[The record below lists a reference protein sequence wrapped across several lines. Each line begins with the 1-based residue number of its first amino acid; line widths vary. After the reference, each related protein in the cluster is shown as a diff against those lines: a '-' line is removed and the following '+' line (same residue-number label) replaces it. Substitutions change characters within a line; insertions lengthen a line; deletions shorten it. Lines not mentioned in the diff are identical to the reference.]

1 MAILEYTLL
10 GNSLQ
15 AWLISVAVAVTI
27 VFLLLLLKRI
37 AVHRLGAIAARTSTQ
52 IDDLVVDL
60 LRHGKAWFLLLL
72 GLFAGALVLSLP
84 EAAMGLI
91 RSATVIALLV
101 QAGIWA
107 GLVIN
112 FYLQNYRR
120 RRLQKDPGSVTTLG
134 ALALF
139 GKIAVWA
146 VVLLL
151 ALDNLGINV
160 TALIAGLGVGGIAVA
175 LAVQNVLGD
184 LLASLSIVLDKPF
197 VVGDF
202 IAVDDHLGSV
212 EYVGLKTT
220 RVRSLS
226 GEQLVFSNSDLLKSR
241 IRNYGR
247 MFERRVVFAIG
258 VTYETPRDKLEK
270 IPAILRTAIEGQ
282 TDTRFDRAHF
292 KAYGDFALQFE
303 IVYYVLLADYNRYM
317 DIQQAIN
324 FYILEQFEEQ
334 GIEFAYPTRTL
345 WLKEAIKS
353 GQYDSAALQSSP
365 TY

>member
-1 MAILEYTLL
+1 MAILNYTLL

-15 AWLISVAVAVTI
+15 TWMISLSVAVSVA
-27 VFLLLLLKRI
+27 FLLLMIKRI
-37 AVHRLGAIAARTSTQ
+37 AVRRLGAVAARTATQ
-52 IDDLVVDL
+52 IDDLFVEL
-60 LRHGKAWFLLLL
+60 LRQGKGWFLLLL
-72 GLFAGALVLSLP
+72 GVFAGALVLSLP
-84 EAAMGLI
+84 QPAMTVI

-101 QAGIWA
+101 QTGIWA
-107 GLVIN
+107 GLVIS
-112 FYLQNYRR
+112 FYLQSYRR
-120 RRLQKDPGSVTTLG
+120 RQLQKDPGSVTTLS
-134 ALALF
+134 ALGLF
-139 GKIAVWA
+139 AKITVWA

-202 IAVDDHLGSV
+202 IAIDEHLGSV

-247 MFERRVVFAIG
+247 MFERRVVFVIG

-270 IPAILRTAIEGQ
+270 IPGILRSAVEQ
-282 TDTRFDRAHF
+282 QNDTRFDRAHF

-324 FYILEQFEEQ
+324 FYILEQFEQ
-334 GIEFAYPTRTL
+334 QAIEFAYPTRTL
-345 WLKEAIKS
+345 WLKDAIQA
-353 GQYDSAALQSSP
+353 GQYNGAALQTSP
-365 TY
+365 P